1 MQISKL
7 SKIFFE
13 LSNEY
18 RMEILNILQDKTLSL
33 NDISLQLNLPKSEIY
48 RNLKR
53 LVLIGLIFMNGK
65 NRYELS
71 PIGKVFLLYLKN
83 LKFLEKYHQI
93 FKSHDISLIPKEFQL
108 LLGDLENVEVIEGTI
123 EGFNLTVERLKMAKS
138 FENIMTKEI
147 LLPFTEHVKKLIE
160 KNLRIRILAPKSIK
174 NEFHNYLVGISNK
187 NIKIKIVDSVNI
199 VILGD
204 ESTAEFNLPF
214 LNGEIDY
221 SITFFAKNDKA
232 VEWINGLFDYY
243 WETLP
248 GEIIF

>member
-93 FKSHDISLIPKEFQL
+93 FKSYLIK
-108 LLGDLENVEVIEGTI
+108 D
-123 EGFNLTVERLKMAKS
+123 
-138 FENIMTKEI
+138 
-147 LLPFTEHVKKLIE
+147 
-160 KNLRIRILAPKSIK
+160 
-174 NEFHNYLVGISNK
+174 
-187 NIKIKIVDSVNI
+187 
-199 VILGD
+199 
-204 ESTAEFNLPF
+204 
-214 LNGEIDY
+214 
-221 SITFFAKNDKA
+221 
-232 VEWINGLFDYY
+232 
-243 WETLP
+243 
-248 GEIIF
+248 